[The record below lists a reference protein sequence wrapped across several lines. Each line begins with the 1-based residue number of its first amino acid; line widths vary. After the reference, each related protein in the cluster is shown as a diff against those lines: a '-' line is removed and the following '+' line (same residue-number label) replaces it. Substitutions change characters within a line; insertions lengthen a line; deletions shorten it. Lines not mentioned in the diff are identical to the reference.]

1 MSGSVKDSRIV
12 YKSDW
17 LEVYEDILDSGESD
31 VRRQRNGPGDS
42 IKLFN
47 RIKTS
52 RDAATVI
59 PVFPD
64 GSILMIESYRRGVN
78 AVILELPGG
87 LIEESEGPDE
97 TVRKELQ
104 QETGYSCKILE
115 PKGWHYVWPSKVNQK
130 NFVFLAKGLEKV
142 SAQKLES
149 TESAKIHIVSKIE
162 LMQKLENKE
171 IKSAETIAA
180 LYCSNVLHNSA

>member
-1 MSGSVKDSRIV
+1 MSGKVKESRIV

-17 LEVYEDILDSGESD
+17 LEVYEDMLSPNERDEQQ
-31 VRRQRNGPGDS
+31 RRIPDDS
-42 IKLFN
+42 IKMFN
-47 RIKTS
+47 WIKTP
-52 RDAATVI
+52 RDTATVI

-64 GSILMIESYRRGVN
+64 GSILMVESYRRGVN

-87 LIEESEGPDE
+87 LIDDFEKPHE
-97 TVRKELQ
+97 TAIKELQ
-104 QETGYSCKILE
+104 QETGYSCKTLE

-149 TESAKIHIVSKIE
+149 IESAKVHIISKVE
-162 LMQKLENKE
+162 LVKKLENEE
-171 IKSAETIAA
+171 IKSAGTIAA
-180 LYCSNVLHNSA
+180 LYCSKVVHNPV